1 MHYVKRGITRILIL
15 FQQMFQ
21 IQQLPGQSGQQIYI
35 QQPDDQTEGTQ
46 DVS

>member
-1 MHYVKRGITRILIL
+1 
-15 FQQMFQ
+15 MFQ